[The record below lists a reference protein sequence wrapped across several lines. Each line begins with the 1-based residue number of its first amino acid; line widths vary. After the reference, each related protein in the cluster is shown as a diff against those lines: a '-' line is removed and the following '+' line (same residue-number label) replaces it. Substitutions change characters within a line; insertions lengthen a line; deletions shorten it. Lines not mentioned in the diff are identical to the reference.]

1 MKPIL
6 VRDIPPA
13 EWPEGCTIEPPAM
26 NEDKERTATQNE
38 QERVSQCVSLLTE
51 VLEEDFM
58 STVLPERKFIITDL
72 LYEGQNAMIYAR
84 PGVGKTNLALAIGA
98 AVSRGGKL
106 FGPYHIPKPTG
117 VIFLDGEMPASEL
130 QERINRMWIK
140 PDPEYFKVISAEL
153 LSTQCRPIPTLVDPT
168 WREGLLEFLKQNR
181 KFRFLIMDNL
191 SALAPGCDELSGL
204 DWDAINQWLIA
215 LRRIGMN
222 DLLIHHAGKNNQQR
236 GTSKREDQMDLILKL
251 TKIEN
256 RKVSAF
262 RVDFEKAR
270 SLPESLKGSF
280 VIEMQDRDEKR
291 QMIYKPASVDL
302 VAKIAFLISKG
313 LSQTAIAEH
322 LVMNQSTVSR
332 KVREAK
338 ENGLLNDK
346 GTLTEWGKECC
357 SSMTED

>member
-1 MKPIL
+1 
-6 VRDIPPA
+6 
-13 EWPEGCTIEPPAM
+13 
-26 NEDKERTATQNE
+26 
-38 QERVSQCVSLLTE
+38 
-51 VLEEDFM
+51 
-58 STVLPERKFIITDL
+58 
-72 LYEGQNAMIYAR
+72 
-84 PGVGKTNLALAIGA
+84 
-98 AVSRGGKL
+98 
-106 FGPYHIPKPTG
+106 
-117 VIFLDGEMPASEL
+117 
-130 QERINRMWIK
+130 
-140 PDPEYFKVISAEL
+140 
-153 LSTQCRPIPTLVDPT
+153 
-168 WREGLLEFLKQNR
+168 
-181 KFRFLIMDNL
+181 MDNL